1 MAPVPIE
8 DFFKAECPVCSNIM
22 LVGENQRFMG
32 ALITFKVD
40 VDMKTGLPSNN
51 LAEEAVAY
59 FKNNLGLDVKTS
71 DDACAN

>member
-1 MAPVPIE
+1 VAPVPIE
-8 DFFKAECPVCSNIM
+8 DFFKGECPVCSNIM

-51 LAEEAVAY
+51 LAEEAVNY
-59 FKNNLGLDVKTS
+59 FKSNLGLDVKTS